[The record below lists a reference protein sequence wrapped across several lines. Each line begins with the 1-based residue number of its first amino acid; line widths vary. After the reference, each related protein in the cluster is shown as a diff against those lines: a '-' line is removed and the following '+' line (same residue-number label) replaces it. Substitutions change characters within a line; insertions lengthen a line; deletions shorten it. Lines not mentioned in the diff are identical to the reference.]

1 MAGQN
6 ARYEVLTG
14 CVLDVLPTLAAGSV
28 DVVVTD
34 PPYAQTNEAY
44 DSDIACRPEVWAACH
59 RACGDAAAL
68 VAFAGSPTY
77 HKIAT
82 AVEAGGWRVRQM
94 WAWIYRD
101 GLITSA
107 YPREG
112 FDRLAPALDPIVF
125 ATKGKFLLDLER
137 EGAAW
142 CVGDGAASD
151 KPPTLSERS
160 ARSAHRPRKAAAGH
174 WPRSVVAS
182 DGVDGFQY
190 FALSRGADRGS
201 GRTGHPNQKP
211 ISLMEWLVGKLPG
224 RVVLDPFCGSAST
237 GVAALN
243 LGRTFLGVERNP
255 EYANLSRARLAD
267 TLAALPAPS
276 PAPSA
281 AAPAPEPAAAG
292 EADRG

>member
-112 FDRLAPALDPIVF
+112 FDRLAPAMDPIVF

-142 CVGDGAASD
+142 KCWSERTGAGI
-151 KPPTLSERS
+151 SERS
-160 ARSAHRPRKAAAGH
+160 KKSNHASRQQAPGH

-182 DGVDGFQY
+182 EGVEGLQY
-190 FALSRGADRGS
+190 FALSRGCDRKT
-201 GRTGHPNQKP
+201 RTGHPNQKP
-211 ISLMEWLVGKLPG
+211 VPLMEWLVGKLPG

-243 LGRTFLGVERNP
+243 LGRSFVGVERNP
-255 EYANLSRARLAD
+255 EYAELSRARLAE
-267 TLAALPAPS
+267 TLAAAP
-276 PAPSA
+276 